1 MGRGSREVPPAGSHG
16 DRLARLRAA
25 PGDSLCT
32 VTCHKAAQVP
42 PLLWRLHSRPH
53 SPFPHVTPAAP
64 PTPGSSSRHHV
75 PAQTPRCPRGGSS
88 PGRRAEG
95 CCCKAGPQ
103 ELAQLGDRAHRAG
116 SQSPSPWGAAMTHT
130 RPPPGPSTCPLLR
143 ERTEGPRGSSPH
155 RGWRGPPAGLSLCRK
170 GQGCS
175 SPEWG
180 RCPSERAPR
189 SEASFRAGWLS
200 RPCLPEVPT
209 GQQRRAASRRVRGVC
224 WGRPRTEEKA
234 TPHAQRDRG
243 PRSPWRFLPL
253 LPSWPSPIRGSRV
266 TASSPGHSAPE
277 PGATVPRSSVA
288 GAGCERQGRGAPRPT
303 RGCSPLCPV
312 PASP

>member
-1 MGRGSREVPPAGSHG
+1 MEKGAATLPETLWRVLLIESGTGGQEWNPHQEGHQPAGGEVGRRSQEVPPAGSHG

-32 VTCHKAAQVP
+32 VTCRKAAQVP
-42 PLLWRLHSRPH
+42 PLLWWLHSSPY

-103 ELAQLGDRAHRAG
+103 ELAQLGDGAHRAG

-130 RPPPGPSTCPLLR
+130 RPPPGPSTCPLLC

-155 RGWRGPPAGLSLCRK
+155 RGWRGPP
-170 GQGCS
+170 Q
-175 SPEWG
+175 
-180 RCPSERAPR
+180 
-189 SEASFRAGWLS
+189 
-200 RPCLPEVPT
+200 
-209 GQQRRAASRRVRGVC
+209 
-224 WGRPRTEEKA
+224 
-234 TPHAQRDRG
+234 
-243 PRSPWRFLPL
+243 
-253 LPSWPSPIRGSRV
+253 
-266 TASSPGHSAPE
+266 PG
-277 PGATVPRSSVA
+277 
-288 GAGCERQGRGAPRPT
+288 
-303 RGCSPLCPV
+303 
-312 PASP
+312 